1 MSTDLQPPVD
11 ASTVE
16 RVLLDGDLAKLTP
29 AQRVSYYTRVCDSV
43 GLNPLT
49 RPFEYITLNGKLTL
63 YARREASEQ
72 LRRRNEVSITITAR
86 ELLVEGE
93 TYVVTARATLPNNRC
108 DESIGVKSLKGLVGE
123 SRANAMMTAE
133 TKSKRRV
140 TLSICGL
147 GLLDETEIADIPD
160 VAKPALSGYAT
171 LPAPPPAPDT
181 ERRPWTAEERLQ
193 GQRLPPEGYCLI
205 ERIDSA
211 PTKNPKVLRFRVTLS
226 TGEVAATINPM
237 LASLAENC
245 CQERIP
251 VRVKLEQTKWGPEL
265 KSITR
270 EKDLEMEPD
279 DLPLTSEDI
288 PF

>member
-1 MSTDLQPPVD
+1 VTTDLQPAVD

-72 LRRRNEVSITITAR
+72 LRRRNHVSITITAR
-86 ELLVEGE
+86 ELLEGE
-93 TYVVTARATLPNNRC
+93 TYVVTAKATLPDNRC

-171 LPAPPPAPDT
+171 VPAPPPELVAVP
-181 ERRPWTAEERLQ
+181 E
-193 GQRLPPEGYCLI
+193 PPEGFVYI

-211 PTKNPKVLRFRVTLS
+211 PTKNPKILRYRVSLS
-226 TGEVAATINPM
+226 SGEVAHTINAM
-237 LASLAENC
+237 LASLAEAC
-245 CQERIP
+245 CRDRTPVKVKSKSTQWGLELVGLEREHDAREP
-251 VRVKLEQTKWGPEL
+251 EQPEL
-265 KSITR
+265 TA
-270 EKDLEMEPD
+270 D
-279 DLPLTSEDI
+279 DI